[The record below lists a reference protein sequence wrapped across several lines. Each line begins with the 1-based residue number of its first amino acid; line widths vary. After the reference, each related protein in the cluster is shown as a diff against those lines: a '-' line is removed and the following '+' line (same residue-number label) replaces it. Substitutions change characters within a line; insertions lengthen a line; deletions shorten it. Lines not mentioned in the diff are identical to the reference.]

1 MPVSE
6 DLDCCREMSL
16 ESGISHQLYNLYH
29 YFKHV
34 FRGVNI
40 LDLARQSQAWYCICL
55 LDPLRSAHTGFIL
68 LYPKLMWKLIS
79 DAVRKESN
87 FSKLQGTFHKLSFLP
102 VDTSDDDCYLNVNM
116 LYLMN

>member
-16 ESGISHQLYNLYH
+16 ESGIITTLSMYSEGLTYLIWLG
-29 YFKHV
+29 KTKP
-34 FRGVNI
+34 G
-40 LDLARQSQAWYCICL
+40 ICL

-68 LYPKLMWKLIS
+68 LYPKLTWKLIS

-102 VDTSDDDCYLNVNM
+102 VGISDDDCYLNVNM